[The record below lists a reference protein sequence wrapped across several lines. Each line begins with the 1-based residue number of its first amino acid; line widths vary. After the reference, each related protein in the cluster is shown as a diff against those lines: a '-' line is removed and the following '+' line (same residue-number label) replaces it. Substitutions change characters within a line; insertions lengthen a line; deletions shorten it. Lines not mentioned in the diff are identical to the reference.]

1 MLESPPPPHPLRD
14 KGVKDGR
21 PGAYEIDLS
30 LDFTRKNLKLDKRKN
45 DSFK

>member
-1 MLESPPPPHPLRD
+1 MLESPPTPPPRD
-14 KGVKDGR
+14 NGVKDGR

-30 LDFTRKNLKLDKRKN
+30 LDFTRKNLKLDKRKG